1 MHSNENDL
9 CPMLILDTSLNSEV
23 EIRVLHSKKKTIANF
38 YSKAALD
45 KVVGDHHYSIHFL

>member
-1 MHSNENDL
+1 MHSSENEL

-23 EIRVLHSKKKTIANF
+23 EVRVLHSKKTIASF